1 MSDTSRISVYE
12 FAYGMFSSLG
22 VNVYSMEV
30 PQSLDTATDI
40 ASGFIVIRVNNI
52 YDNSEF
58 VGNTYATSRV
68 LVEAYIPAKTRG
80 RVDVTKYKALQD
92 KINAVVKEHCE
103 KVNQDYV
110 VSADSILN
118 YDDTLINNTTEFFM
132 YVISFTVTMTE

>member
-1 MSDTSRISVYE
+1 MSDISRISVYE

-22 VNVYSMEV
+22 VNIYSMEV

-68 LVEAYIPAKTRG
+68 LVEAYVPAKTRG
-80 RVDVTKYKALQD
+80 RVDATKYKALQD
-92 KINAVVKEHCE
+92 KINIIVKEYCE

-110 VSADSILN
+110 VSEDSILN
-118 YDDTLINNTTEFFM
+118 YDDTFINNTTEFFM

>member
-1 MSDTSRISVYE
+1 MSDISRISVYE
-12 FAYGMFSSLG
+12 FACGMFSSLG

-68 LVEAYIPAKTRG
+68 LVEAYVPAKTRG
-80 RVDVTKYKALQD
+80 RVDATKYKALQD
-92 KINAVVKEHCE
+92 KINIIVKEYCE

-110 VSADSILN
+110 VSEDSILN
-118 YDDTLINNTTEFFM
+118 YDDTFINNTTEFFM

>member
-1 MSDTSRISVYE
+1 MSDISRISVYE

-22 VNVYSMEV
+22 VNIYSMEV

-40 ASGFIVIRVNNI
+40 ASGFIVIRINNI

-58 VGNTYATSRV
+58 VDNTYATARV
-68 LVEAYIPAKTRG
+68 LVEAYIPAKKRG

>member
-1 MSDTSRISVYE
+1 MSDISRISVYE
-12 FAYGMFSSLG
+12 FACGMFSSLG

-40 ASGFIVIRVNNI
+40 ASGFIVIRINNI

-58 VGNTYATSRV
+58 VDNTYATARV

-92 KINAVVKEHCE
+92 KINAVVKGHCE

>member
-1 MSDTSRISVYE
+1 MSDISRISVYE
-12 FAYGMFSSLG
+12 FACGMFSSLG

-68 LVEAYIPAKTRG
+68 LVEAYVPAKTRG
-80 RVDVTKYKALQD
+80 RVDATKYKALQD
-92 KINAVVKEHCE
+92 KINIIVKEYCE

-118 YDDTLINNTTEFFM
+118 YDDTFINNTTEFFM